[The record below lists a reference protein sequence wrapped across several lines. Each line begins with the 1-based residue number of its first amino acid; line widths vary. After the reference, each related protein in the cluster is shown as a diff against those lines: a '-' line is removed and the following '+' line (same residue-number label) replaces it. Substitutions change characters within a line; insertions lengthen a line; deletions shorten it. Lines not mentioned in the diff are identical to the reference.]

1 MASRLEAATKQYGVP
16 ILISEALYSIM
27 TPEICS
33 LQREIDRVTVKGSNQ
48 PIRLYTVDM
57 DTENLEPKVGKF
69 IYFYS

>member
-1 MASRLEAATKQYGVP
+1 
-16 ILISEALYSIM
+16 M

-69 IYFYS
+69 IYFYT